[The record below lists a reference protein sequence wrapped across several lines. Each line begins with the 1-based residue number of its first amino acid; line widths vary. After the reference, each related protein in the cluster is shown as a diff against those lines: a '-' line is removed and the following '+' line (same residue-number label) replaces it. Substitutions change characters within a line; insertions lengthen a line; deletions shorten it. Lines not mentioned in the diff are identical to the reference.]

1 MAFLSARVTLT
12 GGAIHGL
19 IARIAPRLATV
30 LGQKLAAQAV
40 PVIGALAGAAT
51 NYAFTS
57 YYQEMARVY
66 FGPARLGPVTRIS
79 TWTSCCASFA

>member
-1 MAFLSARVTLT
+1 MHGVIARV
-12 GGAIHGL
+12 
-19 IARIAPRLATV
+19 APRLATV
-30 LGQKLAAQAV
+30 LGQKLATQTV

-66 FGPARLGPVTRIS
+66 FGLRAIARDGDADVETLLREFRLHVRPPRMVV
-79 TWTSCCASFA
+79 